1 MHFFLK
7 KTLCVV
13 LVLCRQLSFS
23 LSLFHSLYLTPC
35 HSFQLSLSPP
45 QSVSLSVVLFS
56 HRPLQFPFRVN
67 KFMHAKVQSVKCTT
81 GLRYAMRIASA
92 FRLCAPCVLCYVM
105 VWHVV
110 SCLHQIFVS
119 CTQICS
125 SHEIFYNITNFHNI
139 IHRMHGF
146 QLSVSYW
153 LDLDT
158 LLMLSATKTNAFAF
172 FQRSS
177 LFEYAK

>member
-1 MHFFLK
+1 MSLWFF
-7 KTLCVV
+7 VAN
-13 LVLCRQLSFS
+13 S
-23 LSLFHSLYLTPC
+23 LSLFLFSILSILLPVTP
-35 HSFQLSLSPP
+35 SNSLSLSPP

-81 GLRYAMRIASA
+81 GLQYAMRIASA

-105 VWHVV
+105 VWHVA

-125 SHEIFYNITNFHNI
+125 SHEIFLQHNKFSQHHPSNACI
-139 IHRMHGF
+139 SVECIVLAGF
-146 QLSVSYW
+146 GHASYAFCNENECVRFLSTFKSIRICEI
-153 LDLDT
+153 
-158 LLMLSATKTNAFAF
+158 NACC
-172 FQRSS
+172 
-177 LFEYAK
+177 